1 MIVWQWAVPWNPG
14 PFQLQGMLGLGFVWW
29 PSFGIGPVLYG
40 QQWRRSGRFE
50 DLELEVTKSKVVATR
65 CGLVQD
71 LLKTVEPAAPE
82 DILGFGQ
89 EIHVELEHAVLYPS
103 TSIWLT
109 FVPQVQAQSEQK
121 N

>member
-1 MIVWQWAVPWNPG
+1 M
-14 PFQLQGMLGLGFVWW
+14 
-29 PSFGIGPVLYG
+29 
-40 QQWRRSGRFE
+40 
-50 DLELEVTKSKVVATR
+50 
-65 CGLVQD
+65 QD
-71 LLKTVEPAAPE
+71 LLKTVEPVAPE